1 MTDDHIHE
9 LDTSVPHP
17 ARRYNYWLGGKDNF
31 AADRTSAEQILKIY
45 PYARVAAVENRY
57 FLQRVVR
64 YLAADAGL
72 RQFLDIGTGLPTAD
86 NTHEVAQNIA
96 PEARVVYVD
105 NDPLVLA
112 HARALLTSS
121 EQGRTAYLH
130 HDLRDPQAILTDL
143 QLKETLDLTE
153 PVGLLL
159 IAVLH
164 FLPDTDQARTVVNT
178 LLDALPSGSY
188 LAISHATYDTVDPD
202 TAAAARRQ
210 LAGEPFATRTRAE
223 VTGFFDGLEIVEPG
237 IVMVSDWRPDP
248 GDHRP
253 PAEQVSIYGA
263 LGRKP

>member
-1 MTDDHIHE
+1 MTDDRTHE

-31 AADRTSAEQILKIY
+31 AADRESAEQILKIY
-45 PYARVAAVENRY
+45 PHARTAAAENRY

-64 YLAADAGL
+64 YLAADAGV
-72 RQFLDIGTGLPTAD
+72 RQFLDIGTGLPTAA
-86 NTHEVAQNIA
+86 NTHEVAQTITPA
-96 PEARVVYVD
+96 ARIVYVD

-121 EQGRTAYLH
+121 PQGRTAYLH
-130 HDLRDPQAILTDL
+130 QDLRNPQAILADP
-143 QLKETLDLTE
+143 QLRETLDLTE

-164 FLPDTDQARTVVNT
+164 FLPDTGHARAAVKT
-178 LLDALPSGSY
+178 LVEALPAGSY

-202 TAAAARRQ
+202 TAAKAQRQ
-210 LAGEPFATRTRAE
+210 LAGEPFATRTQTE
-223 VTGFFDGLEIVEPG
+223 VTGFFGGLELIEPG
-237 IVMVSDWRPDP
+237 VVMVSDWRRDP
-248 GDHRP
+248 TDP
-253 PAEQVSIYGA
+253 PPAAEQVSIYGA